1 MASTAADIIA
11 SAKAEAEAAR
21 QSAMSS
27 LSGLTTDLTNAYN
40 QQQSATNALYQN
52 TLNQLQSGYQS
63 DAKAAYG
70 NYMTER
76 QNLTNQLNRLGLQN
90 SGYGV
95 SQGLLAGS
103 AYSKNLAGLQN
114 ALRTNQANT
123 GVQQQQ
129 ALADLYNTYAR
140 NKMSADQFKYEAGQK
155 AYDTMYSNVYQAKQ
169 DEIANALQQQYYNY
183 LMSQGSGGGGYGGGG
198 GGYSGSGDYY
208 ESPSDTSGGSGNSG
222 GSGGS
227 SSSGLNT
234 KGWTSTG
241 ISMTK
246 ANTKASADK
255 YKTFSN
261 GYQPKGIVGYGAL
274 KPSGQTINV
283 NGKQQNVWLTTGDGK
298 TRAWYW
304 DGSSRTYVGIK

>member
-27 LSGLTTDLTNAYN
+27 LSGMTTDLTNAYN
-40 QQQSATNALYQN
+40 QQQAATTAGYQN
-52 TLNQLQSGYQS
+52 TLNQLQNAYQR

-76 QNLTNQLNRLGLQN
+76 QNLNNQLTRLGLQN

-95 SQGLLAGS
+95 SQGLIAGS
-103 AYSKNLAGLQN
+103 AYSKNLAGLQG
-114 ALRTNQANT
+114 ALSTNTANT
-123 GVQQQQ
+123 NVQQQQ
-129 ALADLYNTYAR
+129 ALADLYNTYAK
-140 NKMSADQFKYEAGQK
+140 NKLSADQFAYEAGQK
-155 AYDTMYSNVYQAKQ
+155 AYDTAYANTYQAKQ

-198 GGYSGSGDYY
+198 GYY
-208 ESPSDTSGGSGNSG
+208 GG

-227 SSSGLNT
+227 GDVDLSGGNGSGGSGSSSGLNT
-234 KGWTSTG
+234 SGWTSTG
-241 ISMTK
+241 ISMNK
-246 ANTKASADK
+246 GNTSKSASQ
-255 YKTFSN
+255 YGTFSN
-261 GYQPKGIVGYGAL
+261 GYQPKGIAGYGKL
-274 KPSGQTINV
+274 SKSGQTINV

-304 DGSSRTYVGIK
+304 DGSSRTYVGISF

>member
-198 GGYSGSGDYY
+198 GYYGGGYSNDDVVIDNNTNNNNNKNP
-208 ESPSDTSGGSGNSG
+208 SPQSQVSAKSN
-222 GSGGS
+222 
-227 SSSGLNT
+227 
-234 KGWTSTG
+234 GWASTG

-246 ANTKASADK
+246 SNTTKSAK
-255 YKTFSN
+255 EFGTFSN
-261 GYQPKGIVGYGAL
+261 NYQPKGISGYGKL
-274 KPSGQTINV
+274 QKSGQTINV